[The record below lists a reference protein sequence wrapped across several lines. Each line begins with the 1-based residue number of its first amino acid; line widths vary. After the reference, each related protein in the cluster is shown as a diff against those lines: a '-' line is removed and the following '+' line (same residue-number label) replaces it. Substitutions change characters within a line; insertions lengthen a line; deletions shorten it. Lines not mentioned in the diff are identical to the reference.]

1 MGGRDQ
7 FEDGEWKGH
16 IGRLGET
23 LACKYLRRQGM
34 KVLHRNFRAP
44 KGGEVDIVCRDGDVL
59 VFAEVKTRT
68 TLDYGRP
75 ASAVNRGKR
84 RLIARGALGWL
95 RLLDFPDVNFR
106 FDIVEVV
113 LVEGEMPDIN
123 LIRNAFQLPEPYRY

>member
-1 MGGRDQ
+1 
-7 FEDGEWKGH
+7 
-16 IGRLGET
+16 
-23 LACKYLRRQGM
+23 M

-75 ASAVNRGKR
+75 ASAVNRGKQ
-84 RLIARGALGWL
+84 RLITRGGLGWL
-95 RLLDFPDVNFR
+95 RLLDFPEVNFR

-113 LVEGEMPDIN
+113 LVEGEVPDIN

>member
-16 IGRLGET
+16 IGRLGEQ
-23 LACKYLRRQGM
+23 LAGKYLRRQGM
-34 KVLHRNFRAP
+34 KVLYCNFRAP
-44 KGGEVDIVCRDGDVL
+44 KGGEVDIVCRDGEVL

-75 ASAVNRGKR
+75 ASAVNRGKQ
-84 RLIARGALGWL
+84 RLITRGGLGWL
-95 RLLDFPDVNFR
+95 RLLDFPEVNFR

-113 LVEGEMPDIN
+113 LVEGEVPDIN
-123 LIRNAFQLPEPYRY
+123 LIKNAFQLAEPYRY